1 MSEYM
6 LKIQGIKKTFN
17 KGGAIEHKA
26 LQGIDV
32 ALREGEFVTVVGS
45 NGSGKSTLFN
55 CIAGS
60 VMPDAGK
67 IELDGTDITFMRD
80 HKRARCLSRVFQD
93 PLKGTAPNLT
103 IAENIS
109 LALGRSTNLNPLGFA
124 MSKEKR
130 AFIASTLS
138 KFNIGLEDR
147 LDVKVGSL
155 SGGQRQTVC
164 LLMAVIGNP
173 KLLLLDEHTAALD
186 PQATAKV
193 LEMTEEAVSM
203 NNTTTMMITHDMQDA
218 LRYGTRTLVMHEGR
232 FIADVSG
239 ETRSH
244 MSVEDLVNLFHT
256 QTGEE
261 LASDRVL
268 LN

>member
-1 MSEYM
+1 MSEFM
-6 LKIQGIKKTFN
+6 LRIQGLKKTFN
-17 KGGAIEHKA
+17 KGGAVEHKA

-32 ALREGEFVTVVGS
+32 AMEEGEFATVVGS

-55 CIAGS
+55 CVAGS

-67 IELDGTDITFMRD
+67 IVLDGADITFMPD

-124 MSKEKR
+124 MSNEKR
-130 AFIASTLS
+130 DFIRRTLS

-164 LLMAVIGNP
+164 LLMAVIGRP

-186 PQATAKV
+186 PRATAKV
-193 LEMTEEAVSM
+193 LEMTDEAVSM
-203 NNTTTMMITHDMQDA
+203 NNTTTMMITHDMKDA

-244 MSVEDLVNLFHT
+244 MSVEDLVNLFQST
-256 QTGEE
+256 SGEHLSSDKML
-261 LASDRVL
+261 LA
-268 LN
+268 